1 MPTSH
6 FKPRIHKVTVFSYRT
21 GFCLPALYN
30 GTKASCSDCSYKYG
44 AAKLSSDYGRT
55 KLQPKAFSSL
65 LSSCSVPATKYP
77 YTYTSTPTAS
87 ATAYDPISIV
97 PLWRAYWDDDK
108 TATSAPAKDCTDTP
122 YTVSAADTCKSI
134 SQAKS
139 IAIDRLITA
148 NNLDYNCSLLTS
160 GSKLCLG
167 PKCALHDVAQDETC
181 QSISKGKQY
190 TSVQLISWN
199 L

>member
-1 MPTSH
+1 M
-6 FKPRIHKVTVFSYRT
+6 
-21 GFCLPALYN
+21 
-30 GTKASCSDCSYKYG
+30 
-44 AAKLSSDYGRT
+44 LSSDYGRT

-77 YTYTSTPTAS
+77 YTYTSSTPTAS
-87 ATAYDPISIV
+87 ATAYVWFSYLHLFPFMEGRGNTEMMMMMMI
-97 PLWRAYWDDDK
+97 R
-108 TATSAPAKDCTDTP
+108 TATPAPAKNCTDTP
-122 YTVSAADTCKSI
+122 YTVSASDTCKSI

-167 PKCALHDVAQDETC
+167 PKCTLHEVAKNETC

-199 L
+199 P

>member
-1 MPTSH
+1 MEQKLLAQTAHINTALQCSAQTTAEPSFSQRHSH
-6 FKPRIHKVTVFSYRT
+6 RYCHPAAFRQLNTRT
-21 GFCLPALYN
+21 LTRLLPSQLRVPQRMN
-30 GTKASCSDCSYKYG
+30 D
-44 AAKLSSDYGRT
+44 
-55 KLQPKAFSSL
+55 SL
-65 LSSCSVPATKYP
+65 
-77 YTYTSTPTAS
+77 
-87 ATAYDPISIV
+87 ISICLV
-97 PLWRAYWDDDK
+97 PFMEARSNTDWNDFR
-108 TATSAPAKDCTDTP
+108 TATPAPAKNCTDTP
-122 YTVSAADTCKSI
+122 YTVSASDTCKSI

-167 PKCALHDVAQDETC
+167 PKCTLHEVVKDETC

-199 L
+199 P